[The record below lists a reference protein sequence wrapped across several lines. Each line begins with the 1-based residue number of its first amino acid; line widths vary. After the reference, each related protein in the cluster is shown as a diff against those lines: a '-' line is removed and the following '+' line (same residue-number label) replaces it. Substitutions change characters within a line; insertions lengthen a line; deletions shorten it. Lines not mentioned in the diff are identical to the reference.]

1 MELKKEIQEAIDS
14 VTIEMINDLDYGEE
28 VELTKGFCLSHYCE
42 EDVIVLNDSEE
53 WEELLQIMTDGKEIT
68 FEILDNSILKN

>member
-1 MELKKEIQEAIDS
+1 MKLKKEIQEAIDS

-53 WEELLQIMTDGKEIT
+53 WDELLQILIDEDEIT
-68 FEILDNSILKN
+68 FEVLDNDVLIN